1 VRDERAGTRVDER
14 ASDDGGGRLSAY
26 VGVVATEW
34 DGSFGRDAVSLHP
47 GRDHDVVLVGTRAA
61 FRFPRH
67 QAALA
72 GLPREVAAL
81 AGLGATRTGN
91 DAAADLPGVLPDV
104 FLDRSGDALGRAFL
118 GQRFLPGEPLPR
130 ASVDAVGPMA
140 YRFAAELARV
150 LDALA
155 AVTVTADLTKI
166 LTQAPMRTSF
176 PELAEAVRARLYGVM
191 SPTEQRAADAA
202 LDAVLDIAPPATP
215 ALVHGDF
222 VGRNLRWDADETR
235 LTGVLDWGQV
245 HLGDPAY
252 DIASIADT
260 YGWDLAATVAAA
272 TARVDDDALV
282 RARAYA
288 ATFPLQRALAAT

>member
-1 VRDERAGTRVDER
+1 MDERDRDTDRDT
-14 ASDDGGGRLSAY
+14 GGGRLSAY
-26 VGVVATEW
+26 VGVIATAW
-34 DGSFGRDAVSLHP
+34 DGSFGRDAVTLHP
-47 GRDHDVVLVGTRAA
+47 GDDHDVVLVGTRAA

-67 QAALA
+67 HEARHAL
-72 GLPREVAAL
+72 LREVAAL
-81 AGLGATRTGN
+81 AGLAATATTN
-91 DAAADLPGVLPDV
+91 DLPDVLPHV
-104 FLDRSGDALGRAFL
+104 FLDRADDELGRAFL

-155 AVTVTADLTKI
+155 TVTVTADLTTT
-166 LTQAPMRTSF
+166 LTQAPMRRSF
-176 PELAEAVRARLYGVM
+176 PELAEEVRARLYATM
-191 SPTEQRAADAA
+191 TAAERRETDAT

-215 ALVHGDF
+215 SLVHGDF

-252 DIASIADT
+252 DIASVADT
-260 YGWDLAATVAAA
+260 YGWDLASTVAAA

-288 ATFPLQRALAAT
+288 ATFPLQRALARHA